1 MSGTTVR
8 VSNKT
13 AKTLKE
19 LASETGDSVQKV
31 LDRAVEEHRRNLFLE
46 EANKAYAELKG
57 NPQQW
62 KEEQEERE
70 IWSNTLTDG
79 QEVDYS

>member
-8 VSNKT
+8 VSSKT

-19 LASETGDSVQKV
+19 IARETGDSVQKV
-31 LDRAVEEHRRNLFLE
+31 LDRAVEEHRRVLFLE
-46 EANKAYAELKG
+46 EANKAYAELKE
-57 NPQQW
+57 NPPQW

-70 IWSNTLTDG
+70 LWSNTLIDG
-79 QEVDYS
+79 QGVDYS

>member
-1 MSGTTVR
+1 MSGKTVR

-13 AKTLKE
+13 AETLKDIARE
-19 LASETGDSVQKV
+19 KGDSVQKV
-31 LDRAVEEHRRNLFLE
+31 LDRAVEEHRRTLFLE
-46 EANKAYAELKG
+46 EANKAYADLKE
-57 NPQQW
+57 NPRQW

-79 QEVDYS
+79 QEVDYN

>member
-13 AKTLKE
+13 AKILKE
-19 LASETGDSVQKV
+19 IASETGDSVPKV
-31 LDRAVEEHRRNLFLE
+31 LDRAVEEHRRTLFLE
-46 EANKAYAELKG
+46 EANKAYAELKE

-70 IWSNTLTDG
+70 IWSYTLTDG
-79 QEVDYS
+79 QEVDYN